1 MDNQEYLEK
10 GLTLKQVEEKAKKG
24 EINLDAN
31 PPTKTVKE
39 IVRSN
44 ICTFFNLLNIIL
56 GLLVILVGSYKNAL
70 FLGVIFFNIIIGI
83 FQEVRA
89 KRVIDRLSLV
99 SAPKA
104 LVIREGVKKEI
115 PTSEIVLGD
124 LTELSAGKQIC
135 SDCKVLEGECEVNES
150 LITGESD
157 PVLKKAGDEMMSGS
171 FVVSGNV
178 KAQVVRVGADNF
190 AAKMT
195 AGAKYLKKNNSVMLR
210 SLDTI
215 IKVIAVCIIPMAA
228 GLFLNSIFISSQPT
242 DRAVVST
249 VAALIGM
256 IPEGLY
262 LLASVVMAVST
273 IRLAA
278 KKTLAQDMYCIET
291 LARVD
296 TLCLDKTGTITEGK
310 MQVENTKLLIE
321 DFPLDN
327 AMTAF
332 VSVMGDDNP
341 TFNAVKARWGGGISA
356 EGDNRGEKDRGQH
369 TQIPPKKINAVKT
382 LPFSSAKKWSGAEFE
397 KGSVI
402 FGAPEFILGK
412 DYEKIRVQ
420 CEKAQQEGLRVLL
433 TACSDKPFNDH
444 NLPSDI
450 RAAALIFIGDIIRK
464 EAPDTLA
471 FFEKQGVDIKIISG
485 DNPVTVSKIAGKA
498 GVKNAEKFVDASTLN
513 NEDMEM
519 AVKEYSVF
527 GRVTPQ
533 QKLLLVQA
541 LKAQGKTVGMT
552 GDGVN
557 DVLALKEADCSI
569 AMQSGSDAARSVSNL
584 VLLDSN
590 FASMPKVVAEGRR
603 SVNNLQRSGALFLT
617 KTIYSFILAFIFM
630 FLPLP
635 YPFQPIQLTLIS
647 TTAIGTP
654 SFLLALV
661 PNTDIIKGSFI
672 RNILCKAMPQGI
684 TVALC
689 SISSVLVAE
698 FTDIPMDCMS
708 TLTTVIVAAVSFFV
722 VFRLMKPIKLWKG
735 ILLAVLM
742 GGFGG
747 AALLFPGF
755 FALQPLALNSI
766 IVAIAIIAAG
776 IGVML
781 LLERAADPILDF
793 LYVIFVKIKNRATL
807 LKARISKIN

>member
-1 MDNQEYLEK
+1 MEQQEYLEN
-10 GLTLKQVEEKAKKG
+10 GLTLKQADEKTKKG
-24 EINLDAN
+24 EVNTDAN

-39 IVRSN
+39 IIRTN
-44 ICTFFNLLNIIL
+44 LFTFFNLLNIIL
-56 GLLVILVGSYKNAL
+56 GLLVIFVGSFKNAL
-70 FLGVIFFNIIIGI
+70 FLGVIFFNVIIGI
-83 FQEVRA
+83 FQEIRA
-89 KRVIDRLSLV
+89 KRVIDKLSLV

-104 LVIREGVKKEI
+104 LVIREGQKKEI

-157 PVLKKAGDEMMSGS
+157 PVLKKVGDEMMSGS

-178 KAQVVRVGADNF
+178 KACVIRVGADNF

-195 AGAKYLKKNNSVMLR
+195 AGAKYLKKNNSVMLK

-215 IKVIAVCIIPMAA
+215 IKVIAVCIVPMAL

-262 LLASVVMAVST
+262 LLAGVVMAVSA
-273 IRLAA
+273 IRLAR
-278 KKTLAQDMYCIET
+278 KNTLAQDMYCIET

-310 MQVENTKLLIE
+310 MQVENTELLTE
-321 DFPLDN
+321 DFPLDRV
-327 AMTAF
+327 MTAF
-332 VSVMGDDNP
+332 VSVMRDDNP
-341 TFNAVKARWGGGISA
+341 TFNAVKARWG
-356 EGDNRGEKDRGQH
+356 EQPDNA
-369 TQIPPKKINAVKT
+369 PKKVTAVKT
-382 LPFSSAKKWSGAEFE
+382 VPFSSAKKWSGAEFE
-397 KGSVI
+397 QGSVI
-402 FGAPEFILGK
+402 FGAPEFILGS
-412 DYEKIRVQ
+412 DYEKIRPQ
-420 CEKAQQEGLRVLL
+420 CESAQQEGLRVLL
-433 TACSDKPFNDH
+433 AAYSEKQFNGH
-444 NLPSDI
+444 ELPSEI
-450 RAAALIFIGDIIRK
+450 KAAALIFIGDIIRK
-464 EAPDTLA
+464 EAPETLSY
-471 FFEKQGVDIKIISG
+471 FEKQGVDIKIISG

-498 GVKNAEKFVDASTLN
+498 GVKNSEKYVDASTLTD
-513 NEDMEM
+513 EDIPN
-519 AVKEYSVF
+519 AVKEYAVF
-527 GRVTPQ
+527 GRVTPE
-533 QKLLLVQA
+533 QKLLLVKA

-617 KTIYSFILAFIFM
+617 KTIYAFILALIFI
-630 FLPLP
+630 FLPLA

-647 TTAIGTP
+647 STAIGIP
-654 SFLLALV
+654 SFLLALEY
-661 PNTDIIKGSFI
+661 NTDIIKGSFI
-672 RNILCKAMPQGI
+672 RNIMRKAMPQGI
-684 TVALC
+684 AIAFC
-689 SISSVLVAE
+689 SIASVLVAE

-708 TLTTVIVAAVSFFV
+708 TLTTVVVGTISFFV
-722 VFRLMKPIKLWKG
+722 VFRLMKPMKPWK
-735 ILLAVLM
+735 
-742 GGFGG
+742 
-747 AALLFPGF
+747 AALLIALIAGFSCAALIFPDF
-755 FALQPLALNSI
+755 FSLQPLAVNSI
-766 IVAIAIIAAG
+766 IAAIVIAAVG
-776 IGVML
+776 ITVML
-781 LLERAADPILDF
+781 LLEKAADGILEF
-793 LYVIFVKIKNRATL
+793 LFGIFVKIR
-807 LKARISKIN
+807 KIIKRLIKSETS

>member
-1 MDNQEYLEK
+1 MEQEYTEK
-10 GLTLKQVEEKAKKG
+10 GLTLQQVEERIKKG
-24 EINLDAN
+24 QINGDTA
-31 PPTKTVKE
+31 PATKSVKE
-39 IVRSN
+39 IVRTN

-89 KRVIDRLSLV
+89 KRVIDRLSLI

-104 LVIREGVKKEI
+104 TVLRNGEEKEI
-115 PTSEIVLGD
+115 PTGEIVLDD
-124 LTELSAGKQIC
+124 LMLLSTGKQIC
-135 SDCKVLEGECEVNES
+135 SDCIVLEGECEVNES

-157 PVLKKAGDEMMSGS
+157 PVVKTKGDQMMSGS
-171 FVVSGNV
+171 FIVSGNV
-178 KAQVVRVGADNF
+178 KAQVNKVGADNF
-190 AAKMT
+190 AAKIT
-195 AGAKYLKKNNSVMLR
+195 AGAKYLKKNNSVMLK

-215 IKVIAVCIIPMAA
+215 IKVIAVCIVPMAI
-228 GLFLNSIFISSQPT
+228 GLFLNSIFISEQTT

-296 TLCLDKTGTITEGK
+296 TLCLDKTGTITEGR
-310 MQVENTKLLIE
+310 MEVTGTELLQQ
-321 DFPLDN
+321 DFPLDK

-332 VSVMGDDNP
+332 VSVMKDDNP
-341 TFNAVKARWGGGISA
+341 TFNAVKEMWQKT
-356 EGDNRGEKDRGQH
+356 EGV
-369 TQIPPKKINAVKT
+369 TPKNI
-382 LPFSSAKKWSGAEFE
+382 LPFSSARKWSGAEFE
-397 KGSVI
+397 EGSLI
-402 FGAPEFILGK
+402 FGAPEFVLGN
-412 DYEKIRVQ
+412 DYEKIKDKCV
-420 CEKAQQEGLRVLL
+420 EKQGEGLRVLI
-433 TACSDKPFNDH
+433 AAYSKNSFNGFE
-444 NLPSDI
+444 LPSDI
-450 RAAALIFIGDIIRK
+450 TPAALIFIGDVIRK
-464 EAPDTLA
+464 EAPDTLKY
-471 FFEKQGVDIKIISG
+471 FDEQGVDIKIISG
-485 DNPVTVSKIAGKA
+485 DNPLTVSKIAAKA
-498 GVKNAEKFVDASTLN
+498 GVKNAEKFVDAATLKD
-513 NEDMEM
+513 EDIPE
-519 AVKEYSVF
+519 AAKTYSVF
-527 GRVTPQ
+527 GRVSPS
-533 QKLLLVQA
+533 QKLLLVKA

-617 KTIYSFILAFIFM
+617 KTLYSFLLALIFV

-647 TTAIGTP
+647 TTAIGAP
-654 SFLLALV
+654 SFLLALE
-661 PNTDIIKGSFI
+661 PNNEIIKGSFI
-672 RNILCKAMPQGI
+672 RNMMRMAVPQGLTI
-684 TVALC
+684 ALC
-689 SISSVLVAE
+689 IIASVLAAE
-698 FTDIPMDCMS
+698 FTDIPIDCMS
-708 TLTTVIVAAVSFFV
+708 TLTTVVVSAVSYYV
-722 VFRLMKPIKLWKG
+722 VFRVMKPIRPWK
-735 ILLAVLM
+735 IAMLVVLI
-742 GGFGG
+742 GGFVG

-755 FALQPLALNSI
+755 FALRSLESHS
-766 IVAIAIIAAG
+766 AIAAAIIIACG
-776 IGVML
+776 IGVMTL
-781 LLERAADPILDF
+781 LSKAADPIIEF
-793 LYVIFVKIKNRATL
+793 FYGIFHKLKKWFGKVFQKN
-807 LKARISKIN
+807 KA